1 MKRVFEEEAFKQTLK
16 NERMKLEKMI
26 TSLSAKLRDRY
37 ATLSSYL
44 SGTCIYN
51 LIRNE
56 IITDWIA
63 FVLNQPQ
70 FMNASTFFQS
80 EQLLQIMHK
89 TVQVLPKLKP
99 ILKPTMDSINE
110 FDR

>member
-1 MKRVFEEEAFKQTLK
+1 
-16 NERMKLEKMI
+16 
-26 TSLSAKLRDRY
+26 
-37 ATLSSYL
+37 
-44 SGTCIYN
+44 
-51 LIRNE
+51 
-56 IITDWIA
+56 
-63 FVLNQPQ
+63 
-70 FMNASTFFQS
+70 MNASTFFQS